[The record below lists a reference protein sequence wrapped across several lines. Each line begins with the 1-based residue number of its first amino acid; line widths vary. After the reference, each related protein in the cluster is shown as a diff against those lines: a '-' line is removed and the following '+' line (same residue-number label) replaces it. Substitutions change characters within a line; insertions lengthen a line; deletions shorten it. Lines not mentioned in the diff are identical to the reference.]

1 MEKQISITKQTRRNF
16 LNLIDSLSVE
26 QLNKIPAGFNN
37 NIAWNFGHIVVTQQL
52 LCYTL
57 AGAAPR
63 IDQSLIDKYRKG
75 TKPESF
81 IDSDEIELLK
91 KFSIPLIDELEKD
104 IKTNMFDNYKPY
116 PTSYGVELSS
126 IEDAVNFFPV
136 HEAMHYGVALTIKK
150 LV

>member
-1 MEKQISITKQTRRNF
+1 MEKQINITKQTRRNF

-26 QLNKIPAGFNN
+26 QLNKIPAGMNN
-37 NIAWNFGHIVVTQQL
+37 NIAWNFGHIVATQQL

-57 AGAAPR
+57 AGAVPK
-63 IDQSLIDKYRKG
+63 INQSLIDKYRKG

-81 IDSDEIELLK
+81 IDNDEIELLK
-91 KFSIPLIDELEKD
+91 KLSVSLIDELEKD
-104 IKTNMFDNYKPY
+104 IKTDLFNNYKPY
-116 PTSYGVELSS
+116 PTSYGTELSS

-136 HEAMHYGVALTIKK
+136 HEAMHYGVTLTIKK

>member
-1 MEKQISITKQTRRNF
+1 MEKQINITKQTRRNF

-57 AGAAPR
+57 AGAVPR

-91 KFSIPLIDELEKD
+91 NFSIPLIDELEKD
-104 IKTNMFDNYKPY
+104 IETNMFDNYKPY
-116 PTSYGVELSS
+116 PTSYGVELGS

>member
-1 MEKQISITKQTRRNF
+1 MEKQINISKQTRRNF

-26 QLNKIPAGFNN
+26 QLNKIPAGMNN
-37 NIAWNFGHIVVTQQL
+37 NIAWNFGHIVATQQL

-57 AGAAPR
+57 AGAVPR
-63 IDQSLIDKYRKG
+63 VDQSLIDKYRKG

-91 KFSIPLIDELEKD
+91 KLSISLIDELEKD
-104 IKTNMFDNYKPY
+104 IKTDIFNNYKSY
-116 PTSYGVELSS
+116 PTSYGVGLSS
-126 IEDAVNFFPV
+126 IEDAVNFFPM

-150 LV
+150 FV

>member
-26 QLNKIPAGFNN
+26 QLNKIPTGFNN

-57 AGAAPR
+57 AGAVPR

-91 KFSIPLIDELEKD
+91 NFSMSLIDELEKD

>member
-1 MEKQISITKQTRRNF
+1 MSITKQTRRNF

-26 QLNKIPAGFNN
+26 QLNIIPAGFNN

-57 AGAAPR
+57 AGAVPK

-81 IDSDEIELLK
+81 IDSNEIELLK
-91 KFSIPLIDELEKD
+91 KLSIPLIDELEKD
-104 IKTNMFDNYKPY
+104 IETNMFDNYKPY

-136 HEAMHYGVALTIKK
+136 HEAMHFGVALTIKK